1 MASRSVGGNSMP
13 LFFSSMYICVTPLRS
28 GWFLKASAQICIRL
42 STFSCITAGGSFL
55 GPINFTRSLIKSFWA
70 TRTWNALPQFFTQV
84 SSTVSVYMTT
94 WLFLP
99 AFCERRLRMARIASR
114 AVSEDS
120 LIMSQISIL
129 AAQFSD
135 ASDAS
140 VAASIRKGDGEW
152 NLL

>member
-1 MASRSVGGNSMP
+1 MP

-28 GWFLKASAQICIRL
+28 GWFLNASAQICMRL
-42 STFSCITAGGSFL
+42 STFSCIAAGGSFL
-55 GPINFTRSLIKSFWA
+55 GPISLTRSLIKSFWA
-70 TRTWNALPQFFTQV
+70 TRTWKALPQFFTHV
-84 SSTVSVYMTT
+84 SSTVNVYMIT

-99 AFCERRLRMARIASR
+99 AFCERRLRMARMASR

-135 ASDAS
+135 ANAPS
-140 VAASIRKGDGEW
+140 VAASVNESIER
-152 NLL
+152 NA